1 LINENQKNNY
11 LNNNNI
17 NLGNNNNTYNNNIN
31 NINNTYNN
39 NINNINNTYN
49 NNINN
54 INNNYNNN
62 NINNFYNNINSNNI
76 NNNNSLGFNNNM
88 NNNYNPIIRNNNV
101 PPLVGLN
108 DIGAISFMNPT
119 LQCLSQ
125 TLPLSEFFLNQ
136 SNQNIISNNNLIKN
150 DCSLS
155 SAYLDLIN
163 NLWNSNDGQKIY
175 APYLFKNTIEKLN
188 PLFDKKEGEIKDL
201 IIFIL
206 NRLHIEL
213 KTSSIEFQ
221 NSNTY
226 NNNLGFNQYDK
237 KSAFNFALNDL
248 KNNFSIISNIFC
260 GFIEKTYECLNCKS
274 IYNAQN
280 LDNPICYI
288 YEIFNFLIFPLEN
301 VKYNKYNKY
310 NNNNLNIYESNIYI
324 NNNII
329 SIYDC
334 FEYYQKKETLTGINK
349 SICQICNE
357 KYDSIYSSKI
367 FLAPNVLIIILD
379 RDEDNNNIKI
389 DIKEKIDITNY
400 VINKDSSNM
409 IYELYGVISNLEQ
422 NVSSPQYIASCLN
435 SIDNNWYRFED
446 AIVSEK
452 INNIQKDV
460 IEFGIPSILFYKKQN
475 YNNNI
480 FNNIY

>member
-1 LINENQKNNY
+1 
-11 LNNNNI
+11 
-17 NLGNNNNTYNNNIN
+17 
-31 NINNTYNN
+31 
-39 NINNINNTYN
+39 
-49 NNINN
+49 
-54 INNNYNNN
+54 
-62 NINNFYNNINSNNI
+62 
-76 NNNNSLGFNNNM
+76 
-88 NNNYNPIIRNNNV
+88 
-101 PPLVGLN
+101 
-108 DIGAISFMNPT
+108 MNPT

-136 SNQNIISNNNLIKN
+136 SNQNIIYNKNLN
-150 DCSLS
+150 ETDCSLS

-163 NLWNSNDGQKIY
+163 NLWNSKDDQKIY

-221 NSNTY
+221 NSNI
-226 NNNLGFNQYDK
+226 NNSNLGLNQYDK

-248 KNNFSIISNIFC
+248 KNNFSIISKIFS

-274 IYNAQN
+274 IYNSQN

-288 YEIFNFLIFPLEN
+288 YETFNFLTFPLES
-301 VKYNKYNKY
+301 VKYNKY
-310 NNNNLNIYESNIYI
+310 NNNNLNIFESNIYI
-324 NNNII
+324 NNNTI

-334 FEYYQKKETLTGINK
+334 FEYYQKKETFTGINK
-349 SICQICNE
+349 SIYQICNQ
-357 KYDSIYSSKI
+357 KCDSIYSSKV
-367 FLAPNVLIIILD
+367 FQAPNVLILSLD
-379 RDEDNNNIKI
+379 RDKDNNNIKL
-389 DIKEKIDITNY
+389 DIKEKIDISNY
-400 VINKDSSNM
+400 VIKKDSSNM
-409 IYELYGVISNLEQ
+409 IYELYGIISNLEQ
-422 NVSSPQYIASCLN
+422 NSLSPEYIASCLN
-435 SIDNNWYRFED
+435 PIDNNWYRFED
-446 AIVSEK
+446 ATVSEK

-480 FNNIY
+480 FNNIQI